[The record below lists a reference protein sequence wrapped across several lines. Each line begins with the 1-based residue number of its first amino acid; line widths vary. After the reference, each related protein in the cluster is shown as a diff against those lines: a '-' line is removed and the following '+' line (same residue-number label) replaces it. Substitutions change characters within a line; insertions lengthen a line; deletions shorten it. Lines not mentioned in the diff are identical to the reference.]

1 MPDSKYLII
10 GNSAAA
16 VGAVEGIREV
26 DPDGSITI
34 LSKEK
39 EHAYSRPLISY
50 LLGGKVDEA
59 AMSYRPANFYD
70 KNKASAVLGV
80 SAQSVDAKAKK
91 VSADDGQAYGYEELL
106 IATGGR
112 PITPPM
118 AGADTPGVFTF
129 TTWAD
134 ARAIKA
140 FIDENHVNS
149 AVVVGGGLIGLKSV
163 EALVAGGI
171 KTTVVELADR
181 VLSITLDNEASSLAQ
196 AALAEAGVELITNNT
211 VDEIVSSGSRVGGV
225 VLKDGRRVD
234 CGLVI
239 LAIGVLPDTSLAVSA
254 GAEAERGILVDE
266 YMATSVPHVF
276 AAGDAAQA
284 LEIISGERRS
294 IPIWPLAYAQ
304 GRVAGLNMAG
314 GDASYHGGLAMNSV
328 EICGVATISAGLTT
342 PEEEGYEILNQ
353 LDAED
358 NSYRK
363 LVIKDGRLV
372 GYVLVGRVERAGILT
387 GLIQSGINVDSF
399 KERMMDR
406 DFGLINLPEQYSAGV
421 LAGKGAAA

>member
-1 MPDSKYLII
+1 
-10 GNSAAA
+10 
-16 VGAVEGIREV
+16 
-26 DPDGSITI
+26 
-34 LSKEK
+34 
-39 EHAYSRPLISY
+39 
-50 LLGGKVDEA
+50 
-59 AMSYRPANFYD
+59 MS
-70 KNKASAVLGV
+70 
-80 SAQSVDAKAKK
+80 
-91 VSADDGQAYGYEELL
+91 
-106 IATGGR
+106 
-112 PITPPM
+112 
-118 AGADTPGVFTF
+118 
-129 TTWAD
+129 
-134 ARAIKA
+134 
-140 FIDENHVNS
+140 S

-196 AALAEAGVELITNNT
+196 TALAEAGVELITNNT
-211 VDEIVSSGSRVGGV
+211 VEEIVSSGSRVGGV
-225 VLKDGRRVD
+225 VLADGRRVD

-239 LAIGVLPDTSLAVSA
+239 LAIGVLPDTTLAAGA
-254 GAEAERGILVDE
+254 GAETERGILVDE

-304 GRVAGLNMAG
+304 GRVAGLNMGG

-342 PEEEGYEILNQ
+342 PEEEGYEIVSQ

-363 LVIKDGRLV
+363 LVIKDGKLV